1 MFTAYET
8 PEIRSLFNNHLL
20 NVAGKQRS
28 ESIWPPLQVPE
39 GLKQVRTCIG
49 SSNTKFDFLSE

>member
-8 PEIRSLFNNHLL
+8 PEIRSLFNKNLL

-39 GLKQVRTCIG
+39 GLKQVRTCI
-49 SSNTKFDFLSE
+49 SLSNAKFDFFSE